1 MLKNIV
7 PVTEKDFL
15 NNIKTIK
22 DVTNLKEYKDR
33 LKFDY
38 AKKHTIKRKK
48 VNKWKE
54 SLLINNEGLT

>member
-22 DVTNLKEYKDR
+22 DVTNLKEYKEQ

-38 AKKHTIKRKK
+38 AKKHSNQRKK

>member
-22 DVTNLKEYKDR
+22 DVTNLKEYKEQVK
-33 LKFDY
+33 LDY
-38 AKKHTIKRKK
+38 AKKHSNQRKK

>member
-22 DVTNLKEYKDR
+22 DVTNLKEYKEQ

-38 AKKHTIKRKK
+38 AKKHNNQRKK

>member
-22 DVTNLKEYKDR
+22 DVTNLKEYKEQ

-38 AKKHTIKRKK
+38 AKKHTNQRKK